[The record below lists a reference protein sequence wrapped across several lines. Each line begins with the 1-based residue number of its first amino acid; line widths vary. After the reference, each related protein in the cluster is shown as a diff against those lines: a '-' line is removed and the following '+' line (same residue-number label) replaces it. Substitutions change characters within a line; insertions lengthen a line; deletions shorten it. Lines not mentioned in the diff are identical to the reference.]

1 MTYAHLVLLRFA
13 STRPLRRFGPLVFH
27 GSLLAACQTSARHES
42 VPSSTASTPAA
53 TAPAAELD
61 RLDAR
66 IPVPLL
72 PMMAHHQKQNMRDHL
87 AVVQE
92 VVSATAERDFAK
104 VTRAAERIGYTE
116 AMGQMCQH
124 MGAGAPGFTEQALA
138 FHHNAD
144 LIVEGAKRQ
153 DAQAVLRA
161 LGETLT
167 KCTTCHATYKQQLV
181 EKLDGHA
188 GSLRPAANP

>member
-1 MTYAHLVLLRFA
+1 MKTIAYSLLTA
-13 STRPLRRFGPLVFH
+13 
-27 GSLLAACQTSARHES
+27 LAACQTSARHES
-42 VPSSTASTPAA
+42 VPAGPASASMPAV

-66 IPVPLL
+66 TPVPLL
-72 PMMAHHQKQNMRDHL
+72 PMMANHQKQNMRDHL

-104 VTRAAERIGYTE
+104 VARAAERIGYTE

-138 FHHNAD
+138 FHRTAD
-144 LIVEGAKRQ
+144 RIVDAAKSQ
-153 DAQAVLRA
+153 DAQAVLQT

-167 KCTTCHATYKQQLV
+167 KCTACHAAYKQQIV
-181 EKLDGHA
+181 EKLAGH
-188 GSLRPAANP
+188 